1 MLSVARCR
9 EILGRDSTLSD
20 AEVEELRDLVYG
32 FADIALRIAR
42 EKHDEG
48 CGWNSRE
55 QRWEE
60 RAAKRLQ
67 GGALL
72 PRLQPRPAEGSEP
85 RDPGAGLHRVLPLPG
100 HRGGGSLRGAG
111 GVGEHDGPH
120 RASED

>member
-1 MLSVARCR
+1 MLNVARCR
-9 EILGRDSTLSD
+9 EILGPDSTLSD

-60 RAAKRLQ
+60 RPAERRQ
-67 GGALL
+67 GGRLL
-72 PRLQPRPAEGSEP
+72 PRLQLRAVEGPEP
-85 RDPGAGLHRVLPLPG
+85 GDSGTGLHRLLPHSG
-100 HRGGGSLRGAG
+100 HGGGGDLRGAG

-120 RASED
+120 RAPA